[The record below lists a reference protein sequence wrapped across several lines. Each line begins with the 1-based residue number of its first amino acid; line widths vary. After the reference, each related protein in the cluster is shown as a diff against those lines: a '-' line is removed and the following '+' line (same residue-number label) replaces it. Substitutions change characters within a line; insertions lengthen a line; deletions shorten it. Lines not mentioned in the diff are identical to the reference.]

1 MLGYVGVQ
9 LNYVGLC
16 RGTVELCWVM
26 SGYSYVYMKRC
37 LIWQSLIEHSCKDS
51 CGDYQVENFSSLFIC
66 CL

>member
-51 CGDYQVENFSSLFIC
+51 CG
-66 CL
+66 